1 MDERRMPVIT
11 VFVSPPHLL
20 FSIPLEGSVVSLNS
34 NDLDVK
40 VLRTGQRLDAKR
52 ASALAWDISGFT
64 PSLSQTVEYHFLQR

>member
-1 MDERRMPVIT
+1 MT

-20 FSIPLEGSVVSLNS
+20 FSSRSVVSLNS

-40 VLRTGQRLDAKR
+40 VLRTGQRLDAKH

-64 PSLSQTVEYHFLQR
+64 RSLSQTVEYHFLQR